1 MASFSP
7 DISNKMFGIAVQLVN
22 QSSRNIFLTGK
33 AGTGKTTFL
42 KYIRENCHKQMAV
55 VAPTGVAAINA
66 GGVTIHSL
74 FQLPISPF
82 IPEAKGF
89 SKNEETVN
97 RHSLISRLR
106 MNTDKK
112 KVLQELELLIIDEI
126 SMVRCDTL
134 DAVDTVLRH
143 VRNRYQEPF
152 GGVQVLFIGD
162 MFQLPPV
169 IKEQEWSL
177 LAEYYTGPYFFD
189 SLVIRQEQ
197 PVYIEFDKIYRQS
210 EERFIR
216 LLNQVRNN
224 NLDEDGMK
232 ILESRFDPAFRR
244 TKEDGFIILT
254 THNEI
259 ARQTNAEKLQGLTGK
274 LYSFKADIDDDFPAN
289 AYPAD
294 ELLQLKVGAQV
305 MFIKNDLDKSKRYFN
320 GKIGT
325 VTKLE
330 NEKIF
335 VQCADEP
342 GEIEVKKDKWE
353 NIRYDLNKTTRQLE
367 EKLLGAFSQYPLRLA
382 WAITI
387 HKSQGL
393 TFEKA
398 IIDAGKSFAAGQ
410 VYVALSRCTS
420 LDGMVLQSR
429 INTDSLR
436 TDQRIVNFSRTAASV
451 SKLEEELIVSQK
463 QYWQKI
469 LLSLFDFRNV
479 VANSKELISYL
490 TEHAS
495 SFNPEVL
502 PWVETING
510 QLISQQEIAE
520 RFQQQLQQ
528 LFTLDEEARLQ
539 ERVKAAAEHFYKEAA
554 SLIGKLQGSPAVTD
568 SRLHAKEYNDLLKEI
583 TIQLASKKHILE
595 EGGISGIDAY
605 HTRKKSFIAPAI
617 SINAYAGASHQ
628 QLTDIPNPVLYQQL
642 RKKRDAICE
651 RKGSP
656 IYMVAGSQTL
666 VEMCTYLP
674 QTAKELEQIT
684 GFGAAKI
691 KSYGPDFLDIIA
703 AYCEEHGLESRI
715 DERAVKKVK
724 KEKKEKKTNTK
735 EETYRLFREGN
746 PITEIAKQRNLTPQ
760 TIEGHLAFYVAQG
773 EIRIEEL
780 LSKEK
785 IVLMEPLTKEF
796 AGGSITALKEQVGD
810 EVSFGE
816 IRLMLAWQ
824 EYLKQQN
831 G

>member
-1 MASFSP
+1 
-7 DISNKMFGIAVQLVN
+7 
-22 QSSRNIFLTGK
+22 
-33 AGTGKTTFL
+33 
-42 KYIRENCHKQMAV
+42 MAV

-89 SKNEETVN
+89 SKSEETVN
-97 RHSLISRLR
+97 RNSLISRLR

-169 IKEQEWSL
+169 IKEQEWNL
-177 LAEYYTGPYFFD
+177 LTEYYTGAYFFD
-189 SLVIRQEQ
+189 SLVIQQEQ

-224 NLDEDGMK
+224 NLDGDGMK
-232 ILESRFDPAFRR
+232 ILESRFNPAFRR

-254 THNEI
+254 THNEL

-330 NEKIF
+330 EEKII

-342 GEIEVKKDKWE
+342 NEIEVKKDKWE

-420 LDGMVLQSR
+420 LEGMVLQSR

-451 SKLEEELIVSQK
+451 SKLEEELIASQK

-479 VANSKELISYL
+479 VANSKELVSYL

-495 SFNPEVL
+495 SFNPEAL
-502 PWVETING
+502 PWIETINE
-510 QLISQQEIAE
+510 QLISQQEVAE

-528 LFTLDEEARLQ
+528 LFTLNEETRLQ
-539 ERVKAAAEHFYKEAA
+539 ERIKAAAEHFYKETA
-554 SLIGKLQGSPAVTD
+554 SLIGKVNGSPAVTD

-583 TIQLASKKHILE
+583 IIQLESKKHILA
-595 EGGISGIDAY
+595 EGDISGIEAY

-628 QLTDIPNPVLYQQL
+628 QVTDIPNPLLYQQL

-684 GFGAAKI
+684 GFGPAKI
-691 KSYGPDFLDIIA
+691 KSHGSDFLDIIA

-735 EETYRLFREGN
+735 QETYQLFREGN
-746 PITEIAKQRNLTPQ
+746 PITEIAKQRKLTPQ

-773 EIRIEEL
+773 
-780 LSKEK
+780 K
-785 IVLMEPLTKEF
+785 
-796 AGGSITALKEQVGD
+796 
-810 EVSFGE
+810 
-816 IRLMLAWQ
+816 
-824 EYLKQQN
+824 
-831 G
+831 